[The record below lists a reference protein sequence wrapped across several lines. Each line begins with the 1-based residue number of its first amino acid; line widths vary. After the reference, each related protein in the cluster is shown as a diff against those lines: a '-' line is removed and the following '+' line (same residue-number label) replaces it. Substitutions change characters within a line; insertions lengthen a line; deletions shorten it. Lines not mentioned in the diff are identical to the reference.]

1 MCGRFVMIES
11 EEKVM
16 QTFEIQQSEM
26 MLEPRY
32 NICPSQDIPVIV
44 QQDGLRSLEMR
55 QWGFI
60 PFWAK
65 EPTPMIN
72 ARAETVSEKPSFRQ
86 AFRKQ
91 RCLIPATGFY
101 EWAIEEGQKQP
112 YFISLKQENSEERNS
127 MIAFAGLWDSW
138 ISAEGD
144 LRRTCAILTVSAN
157 SLMQKIHHRMP
168 VILTPENGLKWIDH
182 SRTETSPEKLLI
194 PITAE
199 KMEAWKVSKKVSTPT
214 FDNPDCLKKLED
226 SEISEKKQE
235 SPEAQVSLID

>member
-60 PFWAK
+60 PFWSK

-72 ARAETVSEKPSFRQ
+72 ARAEMVSEKPFFRQ

-101 EWAIEEGQKQP
+101 EWAKEEGQKQP
-112 YFISLKQENSEERNS
+112 YFISLKSEIYDKGNS
-127 MIAFAGLWDSW
+127 MMAFAGLWDSW
-138 ISAEGD
+138 TSPEGE
-144 LRRTCAILTVSAN
+144 LRRTCTILTVAQLNTPNYLFVKVMDEGEVVKIEKLSSLTVKFRPLRQKMVYQFHATLQNTGAN
-157 SLMQKIHHRMP
+157 SLLRIEHSNKVKI
-168 VILTPENGLKWIDH
+168 VEEL
-182 SRTETSPEKLLI
+182 
-194 PITAE
+194 
-199 KMEAWKVSKKVSTPT
+199 
-214 FDNPDCLKKLED
+214 
-226 SEISEKKQE
+226 
-235 SPEAQVSLID
+235 